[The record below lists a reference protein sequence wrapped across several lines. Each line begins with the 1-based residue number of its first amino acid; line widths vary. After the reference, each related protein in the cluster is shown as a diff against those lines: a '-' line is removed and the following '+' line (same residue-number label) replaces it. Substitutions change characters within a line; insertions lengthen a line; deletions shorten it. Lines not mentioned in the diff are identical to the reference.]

1 MSDKEYYNIS
11 GDFNLN
17 ITVGMEDKGDIPDM
31 PKMKRILEN
40 RFDLALCE
48 FLEEYGLQYEE
59 VHGIIS
65 DGLFKERDYENEI

>member
-1 MSDKEYYNIS
+1 MSDKEYYTIS

-31 PKMKRILEN
+31 PKMQRILEN

-48 FLEEYGLQYEE
+48 FLEEYGLQYDE
-59 VHGIIS
+59 VHGIHS
-65 DGLFKERDYENEI
+65 DGLFKERDYEE

>member
-31 PKMKRILEN
+31 PKMERILED
-40 RFDLALCE
+40 RFDLVLCE
-48 FLEEYGLQYEE
+48 FLEEYGLQHEE

-65 DGLFKERDYENEI
+65 DGLFKGKVL

>member
-1 MSDKEYYNIS
+1 MNDKEYYNIS

-31 PKMKRILEN
+31 PKMQRILEN
-40 RFDLALCE
+40 KFDLVLCE

-65 DGLFKERDYENEI
+65 DGLFKGRDYEIEP